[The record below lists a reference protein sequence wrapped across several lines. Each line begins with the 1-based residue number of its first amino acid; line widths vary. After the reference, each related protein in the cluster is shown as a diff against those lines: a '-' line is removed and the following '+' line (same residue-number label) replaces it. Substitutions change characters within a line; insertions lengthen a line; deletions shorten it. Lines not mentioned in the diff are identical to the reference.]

1 MADESTSLELASID
15 KLELLNGTTA
25 VNWVSFE
32 ESLFTYLGSVRVGDY
47 CLLDVV
53 LETPNGLPPT
63 PPPLPGPS
71 PPDAPPLPTE
81 PTPQAPIL
89 GAWEDDPDRWARTL
103 NKYNKERDDYVI
115 KSRAHAAAIAGH
127 EAAAAKL
134 AEFKAA
140 FEEYY
145 AKLRK
150 HHSDLAAWRIA
161 NRRALTIIF
170 SCVPSSLK
178 RDLRPPS
185 SPSLWKSLSSQ
196 YDRQDLRSLLSLFRT
211 FQDITLDTS
220 LNAASFA
227 RRLTD
232 TAHLRQ
238 TFCVNL
244 PPSMPFMRAKEQTPA
259 EAAGADQ
266 DVARAVVEE
275 EAVAEVD
282 EEGALGNV
290 AGVGQPL
297 QPRSNTSSPHPP
309 PPQHLPPSPHPPSH
323 LKPLPPYP
331 PLSPYP
337 PPYAGWPYPLYPPS
351 LYGHGTAATA
361 APAELPTSPSHPPG
375 FTPPLTPDPLRNR
388 SALLTAPPRSRAAA
402 LPCLRLDLQRSCL
415 ASSPP
420 PLPPPL
426 SPLLYEDTHDEL
438 LFLHLLA
445 PSIAP
450 IVRTMAGTPL
460 LLFSD
465 TPTIFEPTTYE
476 EAIACLDAPLWI

>member
-25 VNWVSFE
+25 VSWVSFE

-63 PPPLPGPS
+63 PPPLPGSS
-71 PPDAPPLPTE
+71 PLDAPPLPTE
-81 PTPQAPIL
+81 PAPQAPIL

-115 KSRAHAAAIAGH
+115 KSRAHAAAIADH
-127 EAAAAKL
+127 EAATAKL

-140 FEEYY
+140 SEEYS

-150 HHSDLAAWRIA
+150 HHSDTAAWRIA
-161 NRRALTIIF
+161 DRRALTIIF

-211 FQDITLDTS
+211 FQDITLDSS

-232 TAHLRQ
+232 TAQRLNDRGILISD
-238 TFCVNL
+238 TLLTARILDCL
-244 PPSMPFMRAKEQTPA
+244 PPTYDTYRINFTSQHIRPPPEQTPA

-297 QPRSNTSSPHPP
+297 QPRFV
-309 PPQHLPPSPHPPSH
+309 
-323 LKPLPPYP
+323 LK
-331 PLSPYP
+331 
-337 PPYAGWPYPLYPPS
+337 
-351 LYGHGTAATA
+351 
-361 APAELPTSPSHPPG
+361 
-375 FTPPLTPDPLRNR
+375 
-388 SALLTAPPRSRAAA
+388 
-402 LPCLRLDLQRSCL
+402 
-415 ASSPP
+415 AS
-420 PLPPPL
+420 
-426 SPLLYEDTHDEL
+426 
-438 LFLHLLA
+438 
-445 PSIAP
+445 
-450 IVRTMAGTPL
+450 
-460 LLFSD
+460 
-465 TPTIFEPTTYE
+465 
-476 EAIACLDAPLWI
+476 